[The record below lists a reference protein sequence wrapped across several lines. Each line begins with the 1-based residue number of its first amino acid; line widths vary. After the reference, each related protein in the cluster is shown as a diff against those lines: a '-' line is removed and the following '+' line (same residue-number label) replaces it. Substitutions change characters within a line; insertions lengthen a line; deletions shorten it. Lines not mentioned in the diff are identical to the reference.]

1 MYPYE
6 YTVCMRVCERERER
20 LETCPYQE
28 NRALCP
34 RKLTA
39 PVPIR
44 QLPNVVLSGI
54 ACSGDGTVFVA
65 GYTGDE
71 KDTVSKGHVFQY
83 SPPGG
88 NNTGP
93 AAIVAP
99 VSKND
104 DSSTGRLSLVQMGEQ
119 VNGADEFADRAQPMA
134 MIFDEEGALFICDQ
148 KAKCILSRSPV
159 DKTQQQLGENIPM
172 VHSLVAEFEGKA
184 LLGPNAL
191 CFDSSGTLYFTDS
204 GPHGSFSAPKGS
216 VFCVSI
222 EDQMLKALAFQS

>member
-1 MYPYE
+1 M
-6 YTVCMRVCERERER
+6 CVCERDGEGMLDVPIRGI
-20 LETCPYQE
+20 L
-28 NRALCP
+28 ALCL
-34 RKLTA
+34 RKLTLRI
-39 PVPIR
+39 PIR
-44 QLPNVVLSGI
+44 QLPNVILSGI

-119 VNGADEFADRAQPMA
+119 VNGADEFADRAQPMS
-134 MIFDEEGALFICDQ
+134 MVFDEEGALFICDQ

-159 DKTQQQLGENIPM
+159 EKTQQQLGENIPM

-191 CFDSSGTLYFTDS
+191 CFDSRGTLYFTDS